1 MPRFIKPDRPFK
13 QLSPTDLIFYNM
25 LCYFSNRGY
34 MSRDR
39 AIQLALNNI
48 LDKTARSRAKKKLE
62 HIYDT
67 YVQMQDKSKKK
78 EKMIS
83 LFDAI
88 CWQ

>member
-1 MPRFIKPDRPFK
+1 MLYNSLYL
-13 QLSPTDLIFYNM
+13 LSDKMYLNKYRAVESLLTN
-25 LCYFSNRGY
+25 NR
-34 MSRDR
+34 
-39 AIQLALNNI
+39 N
-48 LDKTARSRAKKKLE
+48 KTAKSRAKKKLE